1 MKASMAGTILVAL
14 ALGSLIGGPFVGTAL
29 GEDHDRRP
37 TQQYRGGHERD
48 GRDTG
53 AWRDHGGW
61 RDNRG
66 WHAYRPVYAPPPV
79 LYAPSPSPGI
89 SIFFPLFR

>member
-1 MKASMAGTILVAL
+1 MKASTAGTILVAL
-14 ALGSLIGGPFVGTAL
+14 ALGSLIGGPALGTAF
-29 GEDHDRRP
+29 GDDHDRRQG
-37 TQQYRGGHERD
+37 QQYRDGRERD
-48 GRDTG
+48 RRDNG
-53 AWRDHGGW
+53 GWHDNGGW

-79 LYAPSPSPGI
+79 VYAPSPSPGI